1 MKQFKILLPT
11 ILLSLA
17 ALSGCQTQTETS
29 STTSK
34 DTSSQNSDVELINDT
49 IDNLRNGFTL
59 EGTLTITKNYF
70 ADSYFQVPDNLLSS
84 DEVVYSVTINYENS
98 ESYTGLD
105 RRYYEVIEDE
115 ANNTTTKV
123 YYYGENVYNLD
134 GYAGLNYLDY
144 NNQLVT
150 GYAVDENNELVPYGT
165 NGLLNPFTLIQREDF
180 VKSDEGFTLSNL
192 KTSILFTQLFAIVE
206 DYQQNIVF
214 ETSTFNF
221 HDGTLD
227 KATIVSQNIDSN
239 HTSTVPTE
247 DDPYHQTYIRYNYEV
262 DLTFSNIGTA
272 ISQDLIAVEPY
283 KEENNPLRNALANMV
298 EKQEVTVT
306 RKIEPYINGVYSGE
320 DNYLT
325 SYYMGEDEGIYSQS
339 YTLSE
344 GQSAPTSPSLSD
356 YILKKAIPNG
366 NLRVYQLDDI
376 TNTFYLNPSNYS
388 NIDNIYAYSDLKY
401 DLSILSADIFNINED
416 GSYSPTE
423 DNLPY
428 ITRDIFMSYLDTFN
442 QVDQGY
448 VNDVRIYVNDDET
461 CIDHIDIKYADSNG
475 YSGLMVISYSD
486 LGDSKPSFDIVYA

>member
-180 VKSDEGFTLSNL
+180 VKSDEGFTLSN
-192 KTSILFTQLFAIVE
+192 F
-206 DYQQNIVF
+206 NII
-214 ETSTFNF
+214 
-221 HDGTLD
+221 H
-227 KATIVSQNIDSN
+227 TI
-239 HTSTVPTE
+239 
-247 DDPYHQTYIRYNYEV
+247 
-262 DLTFSNIGTA
+262 
-272 ISQDLIAVEPY
+272 
-283 KEENNPLRNALANMV
+283 
-298 EKQEVTVT
+298 
-306 RKIEPYINGVYSGE
+306 
-320 DNYLT
+320 
-325 SYYMGEDEGIYSQS
+325 
-339 YTLSE
+339 
-344 GQSAPTSPSLSD
+344 
-356 YILKKAIPNG
+356 
-366 NLRVYQLDDI
+366 
-376 TNTFYLNPSNYS
+376 
-388 NIDNIYAYSDLKY
+388 
-401 DLSILSADIFNINED
+401 IFN
-416 GSYSPTE
+416 
-423 DNLPY
+423 
-428 ITRDIFMSYLDTFN
+428 
-442 QVDQGY
+442 
-448 VNDVRIYVNDDET
+448 
-461 CIDHIDIKYADSNG
+461 C
-475 YSGLMVISYSD
+475 
-486 LGDSKPSFDIVYA
+486 